1 MTSPLRLRRRL
12 LGALPI
18 IVVPLVLIAVAPW
31 LKSIDRTLLLVASVS
46 ASLFVMGYAV
56 YYSVLW
62 QRALDEVQLAG
73 QGFATRWGTTAG
85 TMTFALILMT
95 PPFRDFATAFV
106 IEHGNPGPGLTV
118 DRSVVTF
125 AMTLGFMG
133 VVLLQAIGSLVV
145 SVIWWRTKQ

>member
-1 MTSPLRLRRRL
+1 MTSPSRARRL
-12 LGALPI
+12 LVGAVPI
-18 IVVPLVLIAVAPW
+18 MVVPLVLIAAAPW
-31 LKSIDRTLLLVASVS
+31 LKSIDRRLLLVASVS

-73 QGFATRWGTTAG
+73 QTFATRWGTTAG
-85 TMTFALILMT
+85 TMTFALLLML
-95 PPFRDFATAFV
+95 PPFGDFATAFV
-106 IEHGNPGPGLTV
+106 IELGKPGPGLTV

-133 VVLLQAIGSLVV
+133 VVLLQAIGSLVMNA
-145 SVIWWRTKQ
+145 IWWKTKQ